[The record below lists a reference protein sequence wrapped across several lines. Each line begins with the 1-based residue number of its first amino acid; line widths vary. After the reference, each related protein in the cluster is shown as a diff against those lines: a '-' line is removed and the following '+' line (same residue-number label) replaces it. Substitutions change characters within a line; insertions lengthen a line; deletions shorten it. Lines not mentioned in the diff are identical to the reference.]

1 MPPCSRKRVRRAS
14 ADAPSAASIELVG
27 GLAEKP
33 SAIAKF
39 RDGRLTDVEVVAAD
53 GTAFHAHAL
62 CITSGSEYFERL
74 LAGERWADTAGR
86 PLSLPE
92 VPKQG
97 LAACLEFIY
106 TGSCTVADE
115 AELIVVL
122 EAAAYLQIRPLVD
135 AAAKAMSAHLSA
147 TTALAFWAVAD
158 RQGLSQLAADAVSAA
173 ARHFE
178 QIAATSAWPS
188 APAEMVRVLLASDRL
203 KVADEE
209 AVYSAAVTWLHAQAP
224 PPAEDDALALLRLV
238 RFPLL
243 SREFVQETVHNE
255 PLLRT
260 FAGMQMLSQSLLGAL
275 HGDSARRRMG
285 FEKLYIVGGL
295 ANGGDAL
302 ATFYRYDS
310 MANVWEAMA
319 PMSTAR
325 CAPAAAVVDGKL
337 YVMGGNGADDN
348 DKSLSSVERYD
359 PEENAWEAVAP
370 MPAARCAPAAAVVD
384 GKLYVMGG
392 NGADDNDKSLSSVER
407 YDPEENAWEAVAP
420 MPAARCAPAAAVVDG
435 KLYVMGGNGADDND
449 KSLSS
454 VERYDP
460 EENAW
465 EAVAPMSAA
474 RIGLVAAVVDGKLYV
489 MGGMDADDESLSSV
503 ERYDPAKNAWEAV
516 TPMSMARDAPAAA
529 VVDGKLYVMGGY
541 DHQHLL
547 SSVERYDPA
556 KNAWEAVAPMSTAR
570 AASAAAVS
578 DGKLYVM
585 GGYDGQGR
593 FSSVEQYDPAKDEWV
608 AMASMALITERSC
621 FCAVSM

>member
-1 MPPCSRKRVRRAS
+1 MPPPARKRARAS

-33 SAIAKF
+33 STIAKF

-106 TGSCTVADE
+106 TGSCALADE

-122 EAAAYLQIRPLVD
+122 EAAAYLQIPPLVD

-147 TTALAFWAVAD
+147 ATALAFWAVAD

-178 QIAATSAWPS
+178 QIAATPAWLS
-188 APAEMVRVLLASDRL
+188 APAETVRVLLASDRL

-209 AVYSAAVTWLHAQAP
+209 AVYSAAVKWLHAQAP

-243 SREFVQETVHNE
+243 RREFVQETVHNE

-260 FAGMQMLSQSLLGAL
+260 FAGMQMLSRSLLGAL

-285 FEKLYIVGGL
+285 FEKLYMVGGFD
-295 ANGGDAL
+295 GSDAL

-325 CAPAAAVVDGKL
+325 EAPAAAVSDGKL
-337 YVMGGNGADDN
+337 YVMGGHDGRNG
-348 DKSLSSVERYD
+348 
-359 PEENAWEAVAP
+359 
-370 MPAARCAPAAAVVD
+370 
-384 GKLYVMGG
+384 
-392 NGADDNDKSLSSVER
+392 
-407 YDPEENAWEAVAP
+407 
-420 MPAARCAPAAAVVDG
+420 
-435 KLYVMGGNGADDND
+435 
-449 KSLSS
+449 
-454 VERYDP
+454 
-460 EENAW
+460 
-465 EAVAPMSAA
+465 
-474 RIGLVAAVVDGKLYV
+474 
-489 MGGMDADDESLSSV
+489 
-503 ERYDPAKNAWEAV
+503 
-516 TPMSMARDAPAAA
+516 
-529 VVDGKLYVMGGY
+529 
-541 DHQHLL
+541 L

-556 KNAWEAVAPMSTAR
+556 KNAWEAVAPMSAAR
-570 AASAAAVS
+570 AAPAAAVV

-585 GGYDGQGR
+585 GGFDGPNR
-593 FSSVEQYDPAKDEWV
+593 LSSVEQYDPARNEWV
-608 AMASMALITERSC
+608 AMASMALNTGTSSLR
-621 FCAVSM
+621 AVSM

>member
-1 MPPCSRKRVRRAS
+1 MPPPARKRARAS

-33 SAIAKF
+33 STIAKF

-106 TGSCTVADE
+106 TGSCALAHE

-122 EAAAYLQIRPLVD
+122 EAAAYLQIPPLVD

-147 TTALAFWAVAD
+147 ATALAFWAVAD

-178 QIAATSAWPS
+178 QIAATPAWLS
-188 APAEMVRVLLASDRL
+188 APAETVRVLLASDRL

-209 AVYSAAVTWLHAQAP
+209 AVYSAAVKWLHAQAP

-243 SREFVQETVHNE
+243 RREFVQETVHNE
-255 PLLRT
+255 PLLLT
-260 FAGMQMLSQSLLGAL
+260 VAGMQMLSRSLLGAL

-285 FEKLYIVGGL
+285 SEQLYMVGGFD
-295 ANGGDAL
+295 GSDAL

-325 CAPAAAVVDGKL
+325 
-337 YVMGGNGADDN
+337 
-348 DKSLSSVERYD
+348 
-359 PEENAWEAVAP
+359 
-370 MPAARCAPAAAVVD
+370 
-384 GKLYVMGG
+384 
-392 NGADDNDKSLSSVER
+392 
-407 YDPEENAWEAVAP
+407 
-420 MPAARCAPAAAVVDG
+420 
-435 KLYVMGGNGADDND
+435 
-449 KSLSS
+449 
-454 VERYDP
+454 
-460 EENAW
+460 
-465 EAVAPMSAA
+465 
-474 RIGLVAAVVDGKLYV
+474 
-489 MGGMDADDESLSSV
+489 
-503 ERYDPAKNAWEAV
+503 
-516 TPMSMARDAPAAA
+516 DAPAAA
-529 VVDGKLYVMGGY
+529 VVDGKLYVMGGC
-541 DHQHLL
+541 
-547 SSVERYDPA
+547 
-556 KNAWEAVAPMSTAR
+556 
-570 AASAAAVS
+570 
-578 DGKLYVM
+578 
-585 GGYDGQGR
+585 DGQNR
-593 FSSVEQYDPAKDEWV
+593 LSSVEQYDPARNEWV
-608 AMASMALITERSC
+608 TMASMALNTGTSSL
-621 FCAVSM
+621 CAVSM

>member
-1 MPPCSRKRVRRAS
+1 MPPSRKRARRAS

-106 TGSCTVADE
+106 TGSCTVANE

-122 EAAAYLQIRPLVD
+122 QAAAYLQIRPLVD

-178 QIAATSAWPS
+178 QIAASPAWLS
-188 APAEMVRVLLASDRL
+188 APAEMVHVLVASDRL

-260 FAGMQMLSQSLLGAL
+260 FAGMQMLSNYFFGAL

-285 FEKLYIVGGL
+285 FEQLYIVGGYD
-295 ANGGDAL
+295 GSDAL
-302 ATFYRYDS
+302 ATFHRFDS

-325 CAPAAAVVDGKL
+325 SGLAAAAVDGKL
-337 YVMGGNGADDN
+337 YVMDGADD
-348 DKSLSSVERYD
+348 DGHGLSSVERYD
-359 PEENAWEAVAP
+359 
-370 MPAARCAPAAAVVD
+370 
-384 GKLYVMGG
+384 L
-392 NGADDNDKSLSSVER
+392 
-407 YDPEENAWEAVAP
+407 
-420 MPAARCAPAAAVVDG
+420 
-435 KLYVMGGNGADDND
+435 
-449 KSLSS
+449 
-454 VERYDP
+454 
-460 EENAW
+460 
-465 EAVAPMSAA
+465 
-474 RIGLVAAVVDGKLYV
+474 
-489 MGGMDADDESLSSV
+489 
-503 ERYDPAKNAWEAV
+503 
-516 TPMSMARDAPAAA
+516 
-529 VVDGKLYVMGGY
+529 
-541 DHQHLL
+541 
-547 SSVERYDPA
+547 A

-570 AASAAAVS
+570 YALAAAAV

-585 GGYDGQGR
+585 GGADADGHTLSSVEQYDSTANVWEAMPSMSTARSGLAAVAVDGKLYVMGGNDTDDESSLSSVERYDLAKNAWEAVAPMSTARDGFAAAAVDGKLYVMGGFDGQNRLSSVERYDPATNAWEAVAPMSTARSCSAAAVFDGKLYVMGGHDGKNWL
-593 FSSVEQYDPAKDEWV
+593 SSVEQYDPAKNEWV
-608 AMASMALITERSC
+608 TMASMVLNTGTHSL
-621 FCAVSM
+621 CAVSL

>member
-1 MPPCSRKRVRRAS
+1 MPPAPKRSRRAS

-33 SAIAKF
+33 NAIAKF

-122 EAAAYLQIRPLVD
+122 QAAAYLQIPPLVD

-178 QIAATSAWPS
+178 QIAATPAWLS
-188 APAEMVRVLLASDRL
+188 TPAETARVLLASDLL

-209 AVYSAAVTWLHAQAP
+209 AVYSAAVKWLHAQAP
-224 PPAEDDALALLRLV
+224 PPAEDDALELLRLV

-260 FAGMQMLSQSLLGAL
+260 FAGMQMLNHSLLGAL

-285 FEKLYIVGGL
+285 FEKLYIVGGYD
-295 ANGGDAL
+295 GSGPL
-302 ATFYRYDS
+302 ATFFRYDS

-325 CAPAAAVVDGKL
+325 DDSAAV
-337 YVMGGNGADDN
+337 
-348 DKSLSSVERYD
+348 
-359 PEENAWEAVAP
+359 
-370 MPAARCAPAAAVVD
+370 
-384 GKLYVMGG
+384 
-392 NGADDNDKSLSSVER
+392 
-407 YDPEENAWEAVAP
+407 
-420 MPAARCAPAAAVVDG
+420 
-435 KLYVMGGNGADDND
+435 
-449 KSLSS
+449 
-454 VERYDP
+454 
-460 EENAW
+460 
-465 EAVAPMSAA
+465 
-474 RIGLVAAVVDGKLYV
+474 
-489 MGGMDADDESLSSV
+489 
-503 ERYDPAKNAWEAV
+503 
-516 TPMSMARDAPAAA
+516 

-541 DHQHLL
+541 DGQNWL

-570 AASAAAVS
+570 NGLAAAVV

-585 GGYDGQGR
+585 GGYDGQNWL
-593 FSSVEQYDPAKDEWV
+593 SSVERYDPAKNAWEAVTPMSTERYALAAAVVDGKLYVMGGYDGHHRLSSVERYDPAKNAWEAVAPMSTARSAQAAAVVDGKLYAMGGHDGQNRLSSVKRYDPAKNEWV
-608 AMASMALITERSC
+608 AMANMALNTGTTSH
-621 FCAVSM
+621 CAVSM

>member
-1 MPPCSRKRVRRAS
+1 MPPSRKRARAS

-122 EAAAYLQIRPLVD
+122 EAAAYLQIPPLVD
-135 AAAKAMSAHLSA
+135 AAAKAISAHLSA
-147 TTALAFWAVAD
+147 TTALAIWAVAD
-158 RQGLSQLAADAVSAA
+158 RYCLSQLAADAVSAA

-178 QIAATSAWPS
+178 QIAASPAWLS
-188 APAEMVRVLLASDRL
+188 APAETVRVLVASDRL

-209 AVYSAAVTWLHAQAP
+209 AVYSAAVKWLHAQAP

-260 FAGMQMLSQSLLGAL
+260 FAGMQMLIKSLLGAL
-275 HGDSARRRMG
+275 HGDSARRRMS
-285 FEKLYIVGGL
+285 FEKLYIVGGYDDGSGPL
-295 ANGGDAL
+295 ANFFRYDSMANAWEAMAPMSAARDDLAAAVVDGKLYVMGGHGTDYESLSSVERYDPAKNAWEAVAPMSTARYCSAAAVIDGKLYVMGGVDADGHGL
-302 ATFYRYDS
+302 SSVERYDS

-319 PMSTAR
+319 PMSAAR
-325 CAPAAAVVDGKL
+325 DDLAAAVVDGKL
-337 YVMGGNGADDN
+337 YVLGGYDADN
-348 DKSLSSVERYD
+348 ESLSSVERYD
-359 PEENAWEAVAP
+359 PA
-370 MPAARCAPAAAVVD
+370 
-384 GKLYVMGG
+384 K
-392 NGADDNDKSLSSVER
+392 
-407 YDPEENAWEAVAP
+407 
-420 MPAARCAPAAAVVDG
+420 
-435 KLYVMGGNGADDND
+435 
-449 KSLSS
+449 
-454 VERYDP
+454 
-460 EENAW
+460 NAW

-489 MGGMDADDESLSSV
+489 MGGYDGQNRLSSV
-503 ERYDPAKNAWEAV
+503 ERYDPAKNAWEAPE
-516 TPMSMARDAPAAA
+516 PMSMARSAP
-529 VVDGKLYVMGGY
+529 
-541 DHQHLL
+541 
-547 SSVERYDPA
+547 
-556 KNAWEAVAPMSTAR
+556 
-570 AASAAAVS
+570 AAAVS

-585 GGYDGQGR
+585 GGYDGQNR
-593 FSSVEQYDPAKDEWV
+593 LSSVEQYNPAKDEWV
-608 AMASMALITERSC
+608 TMASMALITERSC

>member
-1 MPPCSRKRVRRAS
+1 MPPSRKRARRAS

-106 TGSCTVADE
+106 TGSCAVADE

-122 EAAAYLQIRPLVD
+122 QAAAYLQIPPLVD

-178 QIAATSAWPS
+178 QIAASPAWLS
-188 APAEMVRVLLASDRL
+188 APAETVRVLVASDRL

-209 AVYSAAVTWLHAQAP
+209 AVYSAAVKWLHAQAP

-325 CAPAAAVVDGKL
+325 SDLAAAVVDGKL
-337 YVMGGNGADDN
+337 YVMGGHGTDYE
-348 DKSLSSVERYD
+348 SLSSVERYD

-370 MPAARCAPAAAVVD
+370 MSAARCAPAAAVVD

-407 YDPEENAWEAVAP
+407 YDPAENAWEAVAP
-420 MPAARCAPAAAVVDG
+420 MSTTRYAPAAAVVDG
-435 KLYVMGGNGADDND
+435 KLYVMGGNDADD

-460 EENAW
+460 AQNAW
-465 EAVAPMSAA
+465 EAVAPMSTA
-474 RIGLVAAVVDGKLYV
+474 RRDLDAAAVNGKLYV
-489 MGGMDADDESLSSV
+489 MGGNDAEYVSLSSV
-503 ERYDPAKNAWEAV
+503 ERYDPE
-516 TPMSMARDAPAAA
+516 
-529 VVDGKLYVMGGY
+529 
-541 DHQHLL
+541 
-547 SSVERYDPA
+547 

-570 AASAAAVS
+570 DASAAAVV
-578 DGKLYVM
+578 DGNLYVM
-585 GGYDGQGR
+585 GGYDRQNR
-593 FSSVEQYDPAKDEWV
+593 LSSVEQYDPVKDEWV
-608 AMASMALITERSC
+608 AMASMALYTGTTYL
-621 FCAVSM
+621 CAISL